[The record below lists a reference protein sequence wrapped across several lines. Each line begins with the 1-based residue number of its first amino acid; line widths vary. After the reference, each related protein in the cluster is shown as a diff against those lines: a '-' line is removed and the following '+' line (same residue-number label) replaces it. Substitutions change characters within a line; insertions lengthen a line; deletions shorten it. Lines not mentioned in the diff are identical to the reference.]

1 MLPNSTMYL
10 SSVLIILINTDIPL
24 YFLSLQF
31 GQTLNIAI
39 GITSSDIMYT
49 HRSKLRSSEL
59 SAEDQQQCEVYSNL
73 LLDCLMATIALVF
86 QGYNTNDNTTANDT
100 FTIDDQSKLYTVIHA
115 SDVDLRSRF
124 TLMGFSGLESTD
136 SHEVDLVFLDK
147 LIDNNV
153 DSNSNTFSSS
163 DFQKNQFYVDRD
175 DEITENKRDEKL
187 SLLYE
192 NSLSIDNLS
201 DENVTL
207 FLLAGQSNMS
217 GRGQA
222 AELHPTT
229 CCHKEKIKGIRIVNI
244 FITVMKIDIF
254 ESIVIDT

>member
-1 MLPNSTMYL
+1 M
-10 SSVLIILINTDIPL
+10 
-24 YFLSLQF
+24 
-31 GQTLNIAI
+31 AI

-49 HRSKLRSSEL
+49 HRSKLRSSKL

-86 QGYNTNDNTTANDT
+86 QGNNTNDNTAANDAC
-100 FTIDDQSKLYTVIHA
+100 TIDDQFKLYTVIHA
-115 SDVDLRSRF
+115 SDVNLRSRL

-147 LIDNNV
+147 LIDNDV
-153 DSNSNTFSSS
+153 DSDSDTSSS
-163 DFQKNQFYVDRD
+163 TEMKNEFYIKMNG
-175 DEITENKRDEKL
+175 ESLENKEMYEKL

-192 NSLSIDNLS
+192 NSLAIDKLS
-201 DENVTL
+201 DENVNL

-217 GRGQA
+217 GRGQV

-229 CCHKEKIKGIRIVNI
+229 CCLKEKRKGIRIINI
-244 FITVMKIDIF
+244 FIAVMITDMVNV
-254 ESIVIDT
+254 IVLDT